1 MLYIYCY
8 IHLFFFRR
16 EQLHLL
22 SVYSCWNSLV
32 NQTRKDA
39 RDHAAMA
46 DVYLNNIIPRFTQ
59 VQDDV
64 QRIYKRVRNG
74 YKCFFWGG
82 GGTAEFHTP
91 HFQSCCLFLLYLHH
105 TVLAELIYIFDVVS
119 NPN

>member
-1 MLYIYCY
+1 MLYVYLQLLAFI
-8 IHLFFFRR
+8 FRR
-16 EQLHLL
+16 DQLHLL

-64 QRIYKRVRNG
+64 QRIYKRVR
-74 YKCFFWGG
+74 GG
-82 GGTAEFHTP
+82 PICGCSP
-91 HFQSCCLFLLYLHH
+91 SCIL
-105 TVLAELIYIFDVVS
+105 EL
-119 NPN
+119 